1 MAGNFWTSSHCK
13 QWIWD
18 PQELD
23 INRRHDVERMG
34 SIANYHKLMTLF
46 INLIQEIG
54 EKLKIRQQVIATATV
69 YFKRFYS
76 KYGLESADPIL
87 MAPTCIQLA
96 AKVEESGAIN
106 TNKIINSSTNALKN
120 KFTCFNCEF
129 QHKFQLGSAE
139 FYLLELMDC
148 CLIVYQ
154 PYRPLLQYVEDF
166 GHKDK
171 VLQLAWRICN
181 DLLRTDV
188 PLLYAPHQQ
197 ALAAL
202 YMAAS
207 SLDIDCRQ
215 WFVELSVSLE
225 PIIKIINELMLYYS
239 IMKSVKEKEFEKSK
253 EASWFWVLRR

>member
-1 MAGNFWTSSHCK
+1 
-13 QWIWD
+13 
-18 PQELD
+18 
-23 INRRHDVERMG
+23 
-34 SIANYHKLMTLF
+34 
-46 INLIQEIG
+46 
-54 EKLKIRQQVIATATV
+54 
-69 YFKRFYS
+69 
-76 KYGLESADPIL
+76 

-96 AKVEESGAIN
+96 AKVEESGNIN
-106 TNKIINSSTNALKN
+106 TSKIITNTSNAIKHR
-120 KFTCFNCEF
+120 FICFPREF
-129 QHKFQLGSAE
+129 SYNTRLLVNAE
-139 FYLLELMDC
+139 FYLLQVMDC

-202 YMAAS
+202 YLAAS

-215 WFVELSVSLE
+215 WFVELSIDME
-225 PIIKIINELMLYYS
+225 GIIQIVNELMIYYNL
-239 IMKSVKEKEFEKSK
+239 VKNFNEKLP
-253 EASWFWVLRR
+253 EAKVGVGGFFFKKKLLKNGH